1 MGVIKHMF
9 RMPVLPLAVVGLIG
23 IGVGWFL
30 TGGVAVL
37 AAAGWAVRRA
47 NSVENQL
54 SEALAGTSVVLDEN
68 LLNQLRELRPSLSRA
83 RMLSGAEQVGMQAFE
98 QLCNLV
104 TAFLAYRKVLR
115 QKFDPTEMTH
125 GRYLK
130 AGEQVFLSAL
140 DDLNQ
145 AGTQLEALATMDME
159 RMRAQ
164 LRQLERNDARD
175 EVADRELAS
184 LRLRFDEH
192 EQQMRDVRGKLASNE
207 DALTQLSAATGTLS
221 RIKTQQGLAQLEAD
235 TAMQQLEEMSARA
248 KIYAME
254 KPS

>member
-68 LLNQLRELRPSLSRA
+68 LLNQLRELGPSLSRA

-98 QLCNLV
+98 QL
-104 TAFLAYRKVLR
+104 
-115 QKFDPTEMTH
+115 
-125 GRYLK
+125 
-130 AGEQVFLSAL
+130 
-140 DDLNQ
+140 
-145 AGTQLEALATMDME
+145 
-159 RMRAQ
+159 
-164 LRQLERNDARD
+164 
-175 EVADRELAS
+175 
-184 LRLRFDEH
+184 
-192 EQQMRDVRGKLASNE
+192 
-207 DALTQLSAATGTLS
+207 
-221 RIKTQQGLAQLEAD
+221 
-235 TAMQQLEEMSARA
+235 
-248 KIYAME
+248 
-254 KPS
+254 